1 MRFVR
6 NLFEEPSHLGQ
17 FHLLCPRGPFSIGTG
32 VLFVVLDP
40 VRNHF
45 AQLILLGKNGRRLF
59 VLVSR
64 GMMVMIVVLMVVRL
78 MLMIMMIMAVRM
90 LMMVLMLVLMGA
102 IVRVRVAVGMFMDM
116 FMLMG
121 MVMIVLVMVMAHAF
135 LLSGCSLTRWS
146 AYVSFPLQEV
156 P

>member
-64 GMMVMIVVLMVVRL
+64 GMMVMIVVLMVVR
-78 MLMIMMIMAVRM
+78 
-90 LMMVLMLVLMGA
+90 
-102 IVRVRVAVGMFMDM
+102 
-116 FMLMG
+116 
-121 MVMIVLVMVMAHAF
+121 
-135 LLSGCSLTRWS
+135 
-146 AYVSFPLQEV
+146 
-156 P
+156 